1 MTDRPLLILT
11 VLGLVATALI
21 AAIGAT
27 AEPERQKNSKEA
39 QPVVDLATLKTLSAM
54 VEQLTSKKIVYVGE
68 QHDRFSHHQV
78 QLEILRALYHQT
90 PKIAVAMEMFQRPFQ
105 QTLDDY
111 ISGLIDERTFL
122 KQSEYFKR
130 WSIDYNFYKPI
141 VDFAKEKRLP
151 VIALNARREIVEKVA
166 KGGLESLSKEEK
178 QEIPQELDFSDQG
191 YRDRLKEV
199 FAQHRESQRKNF
211 ASFYQAQI
219 LWDETMAESIDRFL
233 ENNPDFRVVVLAG
246 AGHLQYGSGIPKR
259 SFRRNGY
266 SYAIVL
272 NEGEIKKEIADFI
285 VFPEASK
292 APTAPRL
299 MAVLAEQNQGVRI
312 TGFAQDSVAE
322 KAGLKIE
329 DRLMSLDDS
338 PVSSLEDVRLAL
350 FYKRPGE
357 TIKVKVRRDQEELE
371 FDVRLEA
378 PRAR

>member
-1 MTDRPLLILT
+1 
-11 VLGLVATALI
+11 
-21 AAIGAT
+21 
-27 AEPERQKNSKEA
+27 
-39 QPVVDLATLKTLSAM
+39 
-54 VEQLTSKKIVYVGE
+54 
-68 QHDRFSHHQV
+68 
-78 QLEILRALYHQT
+78 
-90 PKIAVAMEMFQRPFQ
+90 
-105 QTLDDY
+105 
-111 ISGLIDERTFL
+111 
-122 KQSEYFKR
+122 
-130 WSIDYNFYKPI
+130 
-141 VDFAKEKRLP
+141 
-151 VIALNARREIVEKVA
+151 
-166 KGGLESLSKEEK
+166 
-178 QEIPQELDFSDQG
+178 
-191 YRDRLKEV
+191 
-199 FAQHRESQRKNF
+199 
-211 ASFYQAQI
+211 
-219 LWDETMAESIDRFL
+219 MAESIDRFL

-371 FDVRLEA
+371 FGVRLGA
-378 PRAR
+378 SDAR

>member
-11 VLGLVATALI
+11 ALGLVVVALI
-21 AAIGAT
+21 SAIGET
-27 AEPERQKNSKEA
+27 AEPGRQRKSKEA
-39 QPVVDLATLKTLSAM
+39 PPVVDLSTLKTLAAM
-54 VEQLTSKKIVYVGE
+54 VEKLTSKKIVYVGE

-78 QLEILRALYHQT
+78 QLEILRALYDQT

-105 QTLDDY
+105 KVLDDY

-130 WSIDYNFYKPI
+130 WNIDYNLYKPI

-151 VIALNARREIVEKVA
+151 VIALNAQREIVEKVA
-166 KGGLESLSKEEK
+166 KGSLESLSKEEK
-178 QEIPQELDFSDQG
+178 QEIPQELDFSDQE
-191 YRDRLKEV
+191 YRARLKEV
-199 FAQHRESQRKNF
+199 FAQHRESQERTF
-211 ASFYQAQI
+211 GSFYQAQI

-233 ENNPDFRVVVLAG
+233 KNNPDFRVVVLAG

-272 NEGEIKKEIADFI
+272 NEGEIKKDIADFI

-299 MAVLAEQNQGVRI
+299 MAVLAEQNQTVRI
-312 TGFAQDSVAE
+312 TRFAKDSAAE
-322 KAGLKIE
+322 KAGLKVE
-329 DRLMSLDDS
+329 DTLLSLDDS
-338 PVSSLEDVRLAL
+338 PVSSLEDVRLTL
-350 FYKRPGE
+350 FYKQPGE
-357 TIKVKVRRDQEELE
+357 TIKVKVRREQEELE
-371 FDVRLEA
+371 FNVRLEA
-378 PRAR
+378 SGAR